1 MGVTG
6 GYAMNKEA
14 QMKNVWQNILVW
26 IVGLYCMVTFV
37 FFTPYY
43 NWNYAKTHG
52 FLKWLLFGEVVAT
65 AKAAVWPYY
74 IFSSTP
80 VNRYDSPDDNHF
92 RNSKKAYH
100 EALMIVDKVG
110 DVSKIPPNLQ
120 AKFADLLRLA
130 SSEANQVQLS
140 YLQKAHPGYP
150 NMYEKKYK
158 YGMSL
163 MLQGI
168 ETNNT
173 ALVLSGAYQCNEFSD
188 WIQEHKSEFSL

>member
-1 MGVTG
+1 
-6 GYAMNKEA
+6 
-14 QMKNVWQNILVW
+14 MKNLWQNIFTCVIYLYIMVAA
-26 IVGLYCMVTFV
+26 IVFV
-37 FFTPYY
+37 PYY

-52 FLKWLLFGEVVAT
+52 FVKWICFGEVVAT

-74 IFSSTP
+74 VFSSTP

-92 RNSKKAYH
+92 RNSKKAFD

-110 DVSKIPPNLQ
+110 DVSKLPSDLK

-130 SSEANQVQLS
+130 IAEANQVQPL
-140 YLQKAHPGYP
+140 YLQKAHLDYP

-158 YGMSL
+158 YGMSV

-168 ETNNT
+168 ETDNT
-173 ALVLSGAYQCNEFSD
+173 ALVLEGAYACNEFSD
-188 WIQEHKSEFSL
+188 WIHAHKSEFSL